1 MGLPSYDLQYEVK
14 EVQFFQNSRS
24 WAAEISTAVRDLS
37 FGRKHRTPLNQAFK
51 FDESNHPIYET
62 LFRR

>member
-1 MGLPSYDLQYEVK
+1 MGLPLYDLQYEVK

-24 WAAEISTAVRDLS
+24 RAAEFQVGAGFKSW
-37 FGRKHRTPLNQAFK
+37 KKNRTPLNQAFK